1 MADSVEAFLLDLPA
15 LLEQAERHIHND
27 NMNIVEYLKRR
38 LHDYYTA
45 LMDLYNLHNSWSI
58 VSRQTGVSY
67 RTLLRRRREYGLQV
81 ANTVGPRNT
90 YTEIGEEQ
98 LCNAVRDILRTIPDA
113 GETYV
118 IGALRSRGIHIQRWR
133 VRNAIQTVDP
143 ISRALR
149 RTFAVVRRV
158 YNVRCPNALWHID
171 GHHKLIRWRCVIHGG
186 IDGFSR
192 CIVFL
197 RCSNNNKADTVLSLF
212 INGVRNFGLP
222 SRVRSDYGTEN
233 YFVARYMLEH
243 PARGVNRGS
252 MITGRSVHNQR
263 IERLWLE
270 VKKLV
275 VTYYR
280 NIFYYLEQ
288 CQLFDPLDEIAMY
301 STLHYVYCPRI
312 NRALAELMNSWNNH
326 PMSTMNNRS
335 PLQLW
340 HSGFHA
346 ANTNYSEVQGVLD
359 DTNQDWDEYGI
370 DGDGPIPEIDAD
382 DVVEVPE
389 THLTL
394 TEAQLNQL
402 QMLVDPL
409 ANDDNHGINLYNM
422 TIGIFRDWS
431 GSDLGV

>member
-1 MADSVEAFLLDLPA
+1 MPCGKNLL
-15 LLEQAERHIHND
+15 
-27 NMNIVEYLKRR
+27 VEYWY
-38 LHDYYTA
+38 H
-45 LMDLYNLHNSWSI
+45 
-58 VSRQTGVSY
+58 
-67 RTLLRRRREYGLQV
+67 
-81 ANTVGPRNT
+81 
-90 YTEIGEEQ
+90 
-98 LCNAVRDILRTIPDA
+98 TIP
-113 GETYV
+113 
-118 IGALRSRGIHIQRWR
+118 LKFNR
-133 VRNAIQTVDP
+133 
-143 ISRALR
+143 
-149 RTFAVVRRV
+149 
-158 YNVRCPNALWHID
+158 HID

-197 RCSNNNKADTVLSLF
+197 RCSTNNKADTVLSLF
-212 INGVRNFGLP
+212 VNAVSNFGLP

-288 CQLFDPLDEIAMY
+288 CQLLDPLNEIHVYA
-301 STLHYVYCPRI
+301 LHYVYCPRI
-312 NRALAELMNSWNNH
+312 NRSLAELMDSWNNH
-326 PMSTMNNRS
+326 PMSTMHNRS

-340 HSGFHA
+340 HSGFYA
-346 ANTNYSEVQGVLD
+346 ANVDYSEVQGVLNNA
-359 DTNQDWDEYGI
+359 NQDWNEYGI
-370 DGDGPIPEIDAD
+370 DGDGPLPETDAD

-389 THLTL
+389 TQLTI

-402 QMLVDPL
+402 MLVDPL
-409 ANDDNHGINLYNM
+409 ANDDNHGIN
-422 TIGIFRDWS
+422 
-431 GSDLGV
+431 